1 MLLNNL
7 LYLSNKKKKKKK
19 DKKYSSID
27 SCRDKMVGFNECGSN
42 VDSPTYISTDIHT
55 GGGALNYQ
63 IFTSTGLDHDKYRQG
78 PTRMMRNPLKVML
91 DPTALKHDAKKIYQ
105 NHANKVCRSQ
115 FNYRDRSRGFLCQD
129 GINDRIRV
137 GLNIFLD
144 AFNKQ
149 LDKEDDKTKKDKFNK
164 LINRKLVI
172 YFERHGAALHNKI
185 KNKDL
190 KESSARE
197 VDLEKFQPRSGTE
210 TEENE
215 LQQSAQDTITR
226 LHKRPEGA
234 R

>member
-1 MLLNNL
+1 M
-7 LYLSNKKKKKKK
+7 
-19 DKKYSSID
+19 
-27 SCRDKMVGFNECGSN
+27 
-42 VDSPTYISTDIHT
+42 DSPTYISTDIHT